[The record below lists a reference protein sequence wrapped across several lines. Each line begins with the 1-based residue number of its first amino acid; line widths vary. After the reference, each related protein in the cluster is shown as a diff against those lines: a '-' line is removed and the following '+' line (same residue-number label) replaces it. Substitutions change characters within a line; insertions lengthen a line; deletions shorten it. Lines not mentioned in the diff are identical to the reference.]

1 MPGVPGKGGPVPKR
15 SSERAGHRTKAEQPD
30 KVVVPVAFQVPPA
43 SEEWAE
49 EARRWY
55 ESLAESGQSRYFE
68 PSDWAYARLL
78 ARLLSDQLGKARP
91 SSEMMK
97 ALLAAMGNLG
107 TTEADRR
114 RMRIEVER
122 AVEQHGK
129 SAELAVL
136 EDYRRLA
143 ANG

>member
-1 MPGVPGKGGPVPKR
+1 MGTRGPVPKR
-15 SSERAGHRTKAEQPD
+15 STQRAGHRTKAEQPTVI
-30 KVVVPVAFQVPPA
+30 KRRGPVEMPPP
-43 SEEWAE
+43 EPHWAPAAKE
-49 EARRWY
+49 WY
-55 ESLAESGQSRYFE
+55 EALAASGQSEYFE
-68 PSDWAYARLL
+68 PSDWAYARIL
-78 ARLLSDQLGKARP
+78 AQLLSLQLTSSRP